1 MKYTKDQRLDIGRR
15 IYEGE
20 ISRFEAAAEYGIG
33 SNTAREYMRLYRAV
47 HHLPVRHVESN
58 AEKIKEPPRPPARLE
73 DYEAMSKEE
82 LIQELVRAKLVEARL
97 KKGYEVKG
105 AGAQKEFAP
114 LDSKS
119 TK

>member
-1 MKYTKDQRLDIGRR
+1 MKYTKEQRLEIGRR

-20 ISRFEAAAEYGIG
+20 VNRFEAAAEYDIG
-33 SNTAREYMRLYRAV
+33 PNTAREYMRLYRAE
-47 HHLPVRHVESN
+47 HKLPVRRGKSN
-58 AEKIKEPPRPPARLE
+58 DGGIKAPPRPPAKLE

-82 LIQELVRAKLVEARL
+82 LINELMRAKIHEARL

-105 AGAQKEFAP
+105 AGAQKEFVP
-114 LDSKS
+114 LDNKN

>member
-20 ISRFEAAAEYGIG
+20 ISRFEAATEYGIG
-33 SNTAREYMRLYRAV
+33 SNTAREYMRLYRAE

-58 AEKIKEPPRPPARLE
+58 AEKIKEPARLE

-82 LIQELVRAKLVEARL
+82 LIQELVRAKIVEARL

>member
-33 SNTAREYMRLYRAV
+33 SNAAREYMWLYRAE
-47 HHLPVRHVESN
+47 HHLPVRYVESN
-58 AEKIKEPPRPPARLE
+58 AEKIKEPPRSPARLE
-73 DYEAMSKEE
+73 DYEAMSREE
-82 LIQELVRAKLVEARL
+82 LIQELVCAKIVEAQL
-97 KKGYEVKG
+97 KKN
-105 AGAQKEFAP
+105 
-114 LDSKS
+114 